1 MRQQHNTRLMKR
13 PVGAAL
19 IANRKHSHNNKPTQQ
34 AAKMV
39 RPKTT
44 KPHDN
49 SATGTT
55 EYIQDRAVQ
64 RLGDCWRQ
72 MNLTYF

>member
-19 IANRKHSHNNKPTQQ
+19 IANRKHSHKNKPTQQ

-44 KPHDN
+44 KP
-49 SATGTT
+49 
-55 EYIQDRAVQ
+55 AVQ
-64 RLGDCWRQ
+64 YNVLVTRPTVQ
-72 MNLTYF
+72 VT